1 MGASLESVP
10 EADVAIATLWVTAYA
25 VAHFPHA
32 KRKFYLVQD
41 FEPMFYP
48 ASTLYALTE
57 ESYRLGLYGLCNT
70 DNLRQIYDGD
80 YGGKGMSF
88 TPAVDPTVFHARGRV
103 ERMPEDPATVF
114 VYARPG
120 HWRNC
125 WELASLALEE
135 LKDRLG
141 DRVRIVT
148 AGSWAVP
155 EGGFGGMHHY
165 GLLDYR
171 ATGELYRTVRRRA
184 GAHGQQAPVVP
195 AARADGLRRA
205 GRRLRQPLGPLG
217 PRGRREQPAGQAH
230 RRRRWSTAS
239 SARSSTTSCGSGCAP
254 ARSRRSPTGTARW
267 HAGAVRHLPLPLQPR
282 GAVGGAAGR
291 SSRAGPRPPHT
302 VARRPSTSSP
312 WSRHGRR
319 SDAPARPR
327 PPHLARPP
335 GGQRRPGR
343 GAGHLRRAGVR
354 EPAVVSSRPTGGEV
368 AGIPSNGLLS
378 TISVVFGAVLI
389 ASAFAPRAT
398 SSTVATVVGALF
410 VVAGFANLLV
420 LETSANVLGFELSN
434 VIFALGSGLALLVL
448 GLYGRGSRALDDDN
462 PYRLKAEATA
472 AARREAAAKR
482 DQARSVRVREQAQ
495 RRAERR

>member
-57 ESYRLGLYGLCNT
+57 ESYKLGLYGLCNT
-70 DNLRQIYDGD
+70 DNLRQIYEGD
-80 YGGKGMSF
+80 YAGKGMSF

-135 LKDRLG
+135 LKDKLG

-171 ATGELYRTVRRRA
+171 ATGELYRTCDVGMA
-184 GAHGQQAPVVP
+184 LTVSKHPSYLPLELMACGVPVV
-195 AARADGLRRA
+195 AV
-205 GRRLRQPLGPLG
+205 RQPVGPLG
-217 PRGRREQPAGQAH
+217 ARGRQEQPARQAH
-230 RRRRWSTAS
+230 RRRPRRQPR
-239 SARSSTTSCGSGCAP
+239 ARGRRLRAAP
-254 ARSRRSPTGTARW
+254 APAHRRARDDRRPAQRLA
-267 HAGAVRHLPLPLQPR
+267 AGAVRHLPLPLQPR
-282 GAVGGAAGR
+282 GTVGGALRVAGGR
-291 SSRAGPRPPHT
+291 VLRHSGSQDTSPAEPLEPTWPP
-302 VARRPSTSSP
+302 
-312 WSRHGRR
+312 
-319 SDAPARPR
+319 
-327 PPHLARPP
+327 
-335 GGQRRPGR
+335 
-343 GAGHLRRAGVR
+343 LRRAPTTTTTTSGTSTR
-354 EPAVVSSRPTGGEV
+354 SGAASWAVCWSPSGCWASWTG
-368 AGIPSNGLLS
+368 
-378 TISVVFGAVLI
+378 
-389 ASAFAPRAT
+389 
-398 SSTVATVVGALF
+398 
-410 VVAGFANLLV
+410 
-420 LETSANVLGFELSN
+420 
-434 VIFALGSGLALLVL
+434 
-448 GLYGRGSRALDDDN
+448 
-462 PYRLKAEATA
+462 
-472 AARREAAAKR
+472 
-482 DQARSVRVREQAQ
+482 
-495 RRAERR
+495 